1 MKILLLQI
9 ERLRHYEYLK
19 KQTNTIP
26 PKKKSLVEF
35 TKEVAEKNNIRDSSI
50 INDDNRQLFRHLF
63 RV

>member
-1 MKILLLQI
+1 MRILLLQI